1 MGNINFN
8 SNGNNNNNNNS
19 NTMRNMN
26 TVRKSAS
33 RVVVPPRE
41 QAQDEL
47 SRVFQSQLAAAKL
60 KLRTSV
66 SGDGEEEG
74 TPPPPPPPVLPP
86 VVTAPPPPA
95 PPSKP
100 TWERRVSTLTRGPIV
115 NPRDELMRAIRERG
129 GKPGRSVPAM

>member
-8 SNGNNNNNNNS
+8 KSNNNNNS
-19 NTMRNMN
+19 VANMN

-33 RVVVPPRE
+33 RVAVPPRE

-60 KLRTSV
+60 KLRTSGPV
-66 SGDGEEEG
+66 GEEEEG
-74 TPPPPPPPVLPP
+74 APPPPPPPVLPP
-86 VVTAPPPPA
+86 AAPVKAPSPPA

-100 TWERRVSTLTRGPIV
+100 QWERR
-115 NPRDELMRAIRERG
+115 
-129 GKPGRSVPAM
+129 